1 MNNAYTT
8 TTIRCDTFIDDFK
21 TPSPFFPS
29 DEMRPSGAPWTPLR
43 TTTDQ
48 TDALTEQSYIAG
60 GFAELEAIIDY
71 KFTNRNLL
79 IEASTVYAL
88 AGLTIIYAGPLTL
101 DDCAHT
107 LY

>member
-1 MNNAYTT
+1 
-8 TTIRCDTFIDDFK
+8 
-21 TPSPFFPS
+21 
-29 DEMRPSGAPWTPLR
+29 MRPSGAPWTPLR

-48 TDALTEQSYIAG
+48 SDALTEQSYIAG

-88 AGLTIIYAGPLTL
+88 AGLTIIYAGLGRSMIAGVMR
-101 DDCAHT
+101 AHT
-107 LY
+107 QY